1 MLRITH
7 VKFRILTKFFE
18 KYIFNLGQTMNAK
31 SAVKNTHTESFRS
44 EKSCFFGSFLNQILE
59 TTRNMNLRLLE

>member
-31 SAVKNTHTESFRS
+31 SAVKNTL
-44 EKSCFFGSFLNQILE
+44 KALGPKKVAFLVHF
-59 TTRNMNLRLLE
+59 